1 MHTPLLKRPSAALV
15 LLASLLGWPV
25 LPPLAAAD
33 SPPFRLSAGD
43 SNGREAAKSAAL
55 AETRSDGSA
64 VLECQPVFA
73 NEAAVAWAVVL
84 GKTRQPEP
92 GEFPVTQ
99 IRNVRLRLYAEAEG
113 KYRNVS
119 GALPL
124 RDPRFPNDP
133 ATSVALAC
141 TDLNEDGTDEVLVTQ
156 TYPGASWQ
164 PGCAFVFKLAEGRAL
179 VHVGTITSHYPIRA
193 TSAGVTGRPVIPA
206 TYAIGQTLPHSEQP
220 RWTDYYGFDGK
231 ALFLANRFAPEHFRN
246 WPDNLMRLLQE
257 HPDDAELWFFLA
269 RAYQALGEPQE
280 SAKVL
285 AKANSF
291 EYRQPDWKKLRAGLQ
306 LPALPD
312 SAGGPAAK

>member
-1 MHTPLLKRPSAALV
+1 MHTPLFNRPSAAWV
-15 LLASLLGWPV
+15 LLALLLGWPV
-25 LPPLAAAD
+25 LPQVAAAD
-33 SPPFRLSAGD
+33 SPAIRQSAWGSD
-43 SNGREAAKSAAL
+43 GREGVRSAVL
-55 AETRSDGSA
+55 AEARADGSA

-92 GEFPVTQ
+92 GEFPVMQ

-113 KYRNVS
+113 QYRNVS

-141 TDLNEDGTDEVLVTQ
+141 TDLNEDGMDEVLVTQ

-193 TSAGVTGRPVIPA
+193 TSVGETGRLVIPA
-206 TYAIGQTLPHSEQP
+206 AYAIGQTLPHSEQP

-231 ALFLANRFAPEHFRN
+231 VLFLANRFAPEEFRS
-246 WPDNLMRLLQE
+246 WPDNLNRLLQK

-269 RAYQALGEPQE
+269 RAYQALGESRE

-291 EYRQPDWKKLRAGLQ
+291 AYRQPDWKKLRAGLQ

-312 SAGGPAAK
+312 SAGGPTAK